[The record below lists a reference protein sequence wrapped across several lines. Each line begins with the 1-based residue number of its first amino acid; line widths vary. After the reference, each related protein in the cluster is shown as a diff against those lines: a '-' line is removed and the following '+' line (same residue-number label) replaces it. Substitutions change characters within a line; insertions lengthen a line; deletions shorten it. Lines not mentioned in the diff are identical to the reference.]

1 MVIIDEIGYVSSTR
15 EQANAFFTFVSDLY
29 ERASLV
35 ITSNKDVAQWA
46 EVLGD
51 PVLTAAL
58 LDRLLHHSRCFSL
71 EGESYRIKHPE
82 FREER
87 KLTDL

>member
-1 MVIIDEIGYVSSTR
+1 
-15 EQANAFFTFVSDLY
+15 VSDLY
-29 ERASLV
+29 ERSSLI
-35 ITSNKDVAQWA
+35 ITSNKDVTEWA

-71 EGESYRIKHPE
+71 RGESYRIKHPE
-82 FREER
+82 FKEEK
-87 KLTDL
+87 KLADF